1 MYIMFVLGSENFPS
15 KYFCFILLKNFSP
28 MYLIMDVFFLPILG
42 LAIPD
47 NFLHSGFQVF
57 LWRLQVTV
65 IC

>member
-1 MYIMFVLGSENFPS
+1 MFVLGSENFPS

-42 LAIPD
+42 LAIPG

-57 LWRLQVTV
+57 L
-65 IC
+65 